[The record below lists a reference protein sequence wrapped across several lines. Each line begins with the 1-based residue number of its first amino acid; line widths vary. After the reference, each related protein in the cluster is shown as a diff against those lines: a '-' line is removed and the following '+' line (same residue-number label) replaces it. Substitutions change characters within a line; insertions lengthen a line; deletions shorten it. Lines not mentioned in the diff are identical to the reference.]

1 MWEYTQKHLSHVGP
15 APTSLVSGPR
25 VRFLGLDLL
34 CTAFGAP
41 GCKKWKAIIMAR
53 MDEDGVLGDKHR
65 TLELPKLFLSFS
77 TLWLGGRMNPDV
89 RGALRMST
97 HLEVPYL
104 SQAICAAI
112 LMPLLQYSVGGLG
125 HESPSPTS
133 CI

>member
-1 MWEYTQKHLSHVGP
+1 M
-15 APTSLVSGPR
+15 SGPR
-25 VRFLGLDLL
+25 PLLSFQDLESVFLVSISFVPHSGRP
-34 CTAFGAP
+34 GA
-41 GCKKWKAIIMAR
+41 KKWKAIIMAR

-104 SQAICAAI
+104 SRAICAAI

-125 HESPSPTS
+125 HENPSPTS